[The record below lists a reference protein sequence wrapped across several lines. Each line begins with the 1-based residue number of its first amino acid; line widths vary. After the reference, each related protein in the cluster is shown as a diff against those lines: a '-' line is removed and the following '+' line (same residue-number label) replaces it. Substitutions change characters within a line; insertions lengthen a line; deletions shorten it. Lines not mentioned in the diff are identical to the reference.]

1 MTTSKSDTNVVNKIF
16 PTIKAQGERGVPR
29 IFFKIPLSR
38 ESVSVIAKL
47 VYEALITDNASI
59 EGI

>member
-1 MTTSKSDTNVVNKIF
+1 MN
-16 PTIKAQGERGVPR
+16 AQGERGVPR

-38 ESVSVIAKL
+38 ESVNVIAKL